1 VVCQF
6 TKYQKTRVYFL
17 GKSRARK
24 RTQFKMPLEHL
35 GKDVQNSVEYREEQK
50 KGIGLELEICKFSS

>member
-17 GKSRARK
+17 
-24 RTQFKMPLEHL
+24 
-35 GKDVQNSVEYREEQK
+35 DVQNSVEYREEQK